1 MKILQIN
8 SVCGYG
14 STGRITTEL
23 YKAYEEY
30 GHECIIAYGRGIA
43 PKKYKTIKIGSTLDN
58 YTHVIKTRILDKH
71 GFGSKKATEKFIEKV
86 KIYNP
91 DIIHLHNI
99 HGYYINIEILFN
111 YLKESNKKVIWTL
124 HDCWAFTGHCSY
136 FDYVKCDKWKSKCLN
151 CKQKK
156 EYPSTIFL
164 DSSKYNFNKK
174 MELFLGIKNM
184 TIVTPSK
191 WLAKLVKKSFLNEYD
206 VEVIYNGIDL
216 NLFKP
221 RKSDLREKYDI
232 VDKIILLGV
241 ANIWEERKGLNTF
254 IDLNKALD
262 DKYKIFLVGLNDE
275 QIRRLPKN
283 IIGIKRTNT
292 IEELVEIYS
301 MADIFINT
309 SYEETMGLTTVEAL
323 ATGTNVIVR
332 NSTAMPEIVENKD
345 NIFNNLEDLIEKIN
359 NLRNK
364 NYSEKNRIKAQ
375 SYKDINMLKG
385 YLNIL

>member
-23 YKAYEEY
+23 YKAYEDHGY
-30 GHECIIAYGRGIA
+30 ECIIAYGRGTA
-43 PKKYKTIKIGSTLDN
+43 PKGYKTIKIGSNLDN

-124 HDCWAFTGHCSY
+124 HDCWAFTGHCSH
-136 FDYVKCDKWKSKCLN
+136 FDYVKCNRWKYECLD
-151 CKQKK
+151 CKQRR
-156 EYPSTIFL
+156 EYPSFILL
-164 DSSKYNFNKK
+164 DNSKYNFNKK
-174 MELFLGIKNM
+174 INIFLGIKDM
-184 TIVTPSK
+184 KIVTPSK

-221 RKSDLREKYDI
+221 RKSNLREKYNI

-241 ANIWEERKGLNTF
+241 ANIWEERKGINTF
-254 IDLNKALD
+254 IDLNKVLD
-262 DKYKIFLVGLNDE
+262 DKYKIFLVGLSDE

-323 ATGTNVIVR
+323 ATGTSVIVR
-332 NSTAMPEIVENKD
+332 DSTAMPEIVENKD
-345 NIFNNLEDLIEKIN
+345 NIFNNLEDLIEKIK
-359 NLRNK
+359 NLKHK

-375 SYKDINMLKG
+375 NYKDTNMLKG